1 MSPEEFLLSN
11 PSFTT
16 KMFASHTRLRMESA
30 TRSLKRYTNLGLI
43 TKITRGVWANTK
55 HPYFSAYGLVPL
67 LLESEQG
74 YVSFLSALHRHGVI
88 SQIPQK
94 ILVATTGHTRKLNTP
109 VAYYEFIKVSPRY
122 HQFGVEWFSGKSN
135 YSLATA
141 EKALLD
147 CLYLSTRK
155 GRRFLKF
162 PELDFQ
168 NFTKKKFKFLLQKHQ
183 FPLPI
188 ALKIQE
194 QFEEL
199 WNNSL

>member
-1 MSPEEFLLSN
+1 MSPEEFFLFN
-11 PSFTT
+11 PCFTT
-16 KMFASHTRLRMESA
+16 KMFASSTCLRMDSTA
-30 TRSLKRYTNLGLI
+30 RSLKRYTNLGLV
-43 TKITRGVWANTK
+43 TKITRGIWANTK
-55 HPYFSAYGLVPL
+55 HPYFSAYSLVPL

-94 ILVATTGHTRKLNTP
+94 IFVATTGHTRRLNTP
-109 VAYYEFIKVSPRY
+109 VAYFDFIQINPRY
-122 HQFGVEWFSGKSN
+122 HQYGTEWLSGKSN

-168 NFTKKKFKFLLQKHQ
+168 NFTKKKFKVLLQKHQ

-188 ALKIQE
+188 AIKIQDE
-194 QFEEL
+194 FEEL
-199 WNNSL
+199 WNNS